1 MAGAGAAAVPA
12 IISAIRAVAGPSC
25 SAAVA
30 QSSLVTKRTG
40 WLSTKPVVPV
50 AVTTCVIPYFAYI
63 ATAVA
68 HGVGLSAMAKTV
80 PSSIAT

>member
-1 MAGAGAAAVPA
+1 
-12 IISAIRAVAGPSC
+12 
-25 SAAVA
+25 
-30 QSSLVTKRTG
+30 
-40 WLSTKPVVPV
+40 VPV